1 METLMQVTLLLAA
14 DYANVAQGGKLNVMG
29 IFDNIRAHKFPARH
43 SLMHIVIKLAAELGE
58 NNETRTVTIK
68 LVDQD
73 GNELMKMSQNVQVP
87 ATIGGRRPELNIIMG
102 LQDIKFPEPGTYEF
116 VVLVD
121 KDFKASR
128 PVQLI
133 QIEQPAAPDVP
144 PDDIESA

>member
-1 METLMQVTLLLAA
+1 MQVTLLLAA

-29 IFDNIRAHKFPARH
+29 IFDNIRAHRFPARH
-43 SLMHIVIKLAAELGE
+43 AMMHVVIKLAAELGE
-58 NNETRTVTIK
+58 SNETRTITLK

-73 GNELMKMSQNVQVP
+73 GTEIMKMSQNVQVP
-87 ATIGGRRPELNIIMG
+87 PITGGRRPELNMIMG
-102 LQDIKFPEPGTYEF
+102 LQDVKFPEPGTFEF

-128 PVQLI
+128 AIQLI
-133 QIEQPAAPDVP
+133 QIEQPAAPPPAVP